1 LIQIERFDL
10 PLLGTSLVLG
20 ASLTFDASLAST
32 LYLLALGENRQ
43 LSSGSEEYFFKKQFS

>member
-1 LIQIERFDL
+1 LGFFWAAAFDM
-10 PLLGTSLVLG
+10 SL
-20 ASLTFDASLAST
+20 AFDAPLAPT